1 MSDARAHAAVAPHF
15 APFWPQGKSG
25 FPTFRFCACTSTRAH
40 ARACAHSLTRMRV
53 NPASHASAAVGALEA
68 LMALPQL
75 RPGFELDGTHLSPVC
90 DGVRYC
96 AVGYGSRTGCMYVLR
111 AERSMLHAVCA
122 RAESSPARAA
132 RPLQYIARA
141 PHALRAEPHA
151 LHPSA
156 VGRRSDAGDL
166 RCRRTWR
173 SLRRPCSMSLCAS

>member
-25 FPTFRFCACTSTRAH
+25 FPTFRFCACTSTHAH
-40 ARACAHSLTRMRV
+40 TRSLACERIWHPMQALR
-53 NPASHASAAVGALEA
+53 SALALEA

-96 AVGYGSRTGCMYVLR
+96 AVGYGSRTGCMHVLR

-141 PHALRAEPHA
+141 PYALRAEPHA

-156 VGRRSDAGDL
+156 VGRRSNAGDL